1 MEDKKAFSSL
11 TWTGECFGVL
21 MFDDMHKGGVTDMTR
36 GVNYS
41 DVVFMFEVVSVVFGD
56 FVRKMMWVK
65 AKELVMSV
73 AGLHGGHLLV
83 PFVDHYLSWIGGQ
96 KFRPLGL

>member
-1 MEDKKAFSSL
+1 
-11 TWTGECFGVL
+11 
-21 MFDDMHKGGVTDMTR
+21 MFNNMDIRRLADMTR
-36 GVNYS
+36 GVNYP
-41 DVVFMFEVVSVVFGD
+41 DVVFMFKVFSVLIRDLVG
-56 FVRKMMWVK
+56 KMVWME

-83 PFVDHYLSWIGGQ
+83 PLVDHRLAWIGGQ

>member
-1 MEDKKAFSSL
+1 MEI
-11 TWTGECFGVL
+11 
-21 MFDDMHKGGVTDMTR
+21 GGLADMTR

-73 AGLHGGHLLV
+73 AGLHGGHLLI
-83 PFVDHYLSWIGGQ
+83 PFVDHNPARIGGQ